1 MSLNGLDDPP
11 VIESYQAALTEAGG
25 WFLLKYVSRD
35 TVAILSRGT
44 GGVAEI
50 RITID
55 GYDEKSPLYGFL
67 HFRRRKIIL
76 KYVPDGVSRLIQARL
91 SVQFQSILDKFSPHD
106 TVFTLALSSE
116 LTENALSSIC
126 FLHTASGSMT
136 SSSSSLR
143 RRRLGEITEDAE
155 ESTTPKEETFAQAD
169 SGYENRRESMFS
181 RTSEATAVPNHHSRG
196 RDNNTTGNSSPRT
209 DSTSRP
215 SRDLS
220 ESRPDKP
227 LPSVPRDRTGSQS
240 SGVAQRHLIDHPA
253 QPTESRKSSQSTRPS
268 LRDLDTM
275 SLYRPKV
282 KLGPRPSM
290 DPSGRPR
297 TAGSMGRSTET
308 RPVASLPAGVRMSTR
323 KNGSSTGRPK
333 SQPDIP
339 VPRLPSSMAPPVPEL
354 LIPPP
359 PLNIGPFSRNAPG
372 SPRSVF
378 SVPTS
383 LSVAPEKQRLMRAL
397 ELRKKQMEKSA
408 GEAEKKK
415 KNAIKSEP
423 EEVTKKFDMEGNKE
437 NIEIVEV
444 ALTTT
449 EPAQTDV
456 AVIQPDADSPKQQHV
471 TDTKPDRPPPPVPT
485 GNEKKPTPPSP
496 NPSNPDSDSAVDVR
510 PPEPTTIPPVSP
522 PPSATTNHSSGLA
535 DELPTPT
542 QSIEPDPA
550 EKFKVEE
557 GDKDNEEN
565 TKEEEAGEPK
575 VEMKIADDVSEPG
588 QPDLEVVEIEP
599 VNGTPKE
606 MHVETEQP
614 NNIEPLDATAK
625 DIKSSEPE
633 TPADIKSSEPEAPA
647 GIQSSEPE
655 TPADIKSS
663 EPETPADIKSSELEI
678 PAGLSSQEPT
688 PRAIPIE
695 HINGIVSVDSQP
707 APETL
712 ETSPAKPSQ
721 SDDATISPISQN
733 PDVPAP
739 PSVDGSKP
747 KSDQGS
753 DENEVVVTDNL
764 KNRRKGL
771 MDPIHIVTNI
781 DESDEDNLLSDD
793 SFMEELGSATFQEAK
808 PIAVPKTPKGSTFAK
823 RGDASSPADWATN
836 RVVSTPT
843 NAGYPGSDVQA
854 LPIGRSA
861 SGSYFENPKPV
872 PVLVA
877 KKVNVSSGISKR
889 IKALE
894 MFSSREGQQS
904 LAPQPPAP
912 TTSSS
917 SSSPFEKFR
926 KRASLSQSSLP
937 PASSFRSKSPSYTPS
952 PSSPEERSPVP
963 SKRTEP
969 QPTNIQSRSKSN
981 SVSVTARII
990 RDPAAPVNDT
1000 PPDPSEPSVLNL
1012 QRSPL
1017 IVERDAPD
1025 SPPRPSTSTATR
1037 PEQRS
1042 LSMSS
1047 TGSGRP
1053 ANNSAVPRSD
1063 SITSRLSA
1071 SSWSKHEGHSPHAST
1086 DPPHSPLDRVD
1097 EGKEEKKESRKSRI
1111 IRRMS
1116 SITTNSRRGILN
1128 AISPTLKEEEVQVSP
1143 PKEEDLLPEP
1153 PQVVDIGEVN
1163 VQFPDTLLWKRRF
1176 MRIDDQGYLILTPG
1190 TIDGTARNIVKRY
1203 HLSEFRTPSLPDQD
1217 RQELPNSIVLD
1228 FQDGSTLQCACESRQ
1243 GQSTILQTLLEAHRS
1258 YHHLY
1263 PQ

>member
-169 SGYENRRESMFS
+169 NGYEKRRESVFS

-290 DPSGRPR
+290 DPTGRPR

-415 KNAIKSEP
+415 KNAVKTEP
-423 EEVTKKFDMEGNKE
+423 EEVTKKFAIEENKE

-456 AVIQPDADSPKQQHV
+456 AMIQPDADSPKQQHV
-471 TDTKPDRPPPPVPT
+471 AETKPDRPPPPVPT
-485 GNEKKPTPPSP
+485 VNEKKPTPPSP

-510 PPEPTTIPPVSP
+510 PPEPTTIPPASP
-522 PPSATTNHSSGLA
+522 PPSATTNHSSDPA

-542 QSIEPDPA
+542 QSIEPDPV
-550 EKFKVEE
+550 EKIKVEE
-557 GDKDNEEN
+557 EGKDNEED
-565 TKEEEAGEPK
+565 TKEEKARKPK
-575 VEMKIADDVSEPG
+575 VEMEIADDVSEPG
-588 QPDLEVVEIEP
+588 HPGLEVVEIEP
-599 VNGTPKE
+599 VNGTLKE
-606 MHVETEQP
+606 LHDETEQP
-614 NNIEPLDATAK
+614 NIIDPLDATAK
-625 DIKSSEPE
+625 DIKSSE
-633 TPADIKSSEPEAPA
+633 
-647 GIQSSEPE
+647 
-655 TPADIKSS
+655 
-663 EPETPADIKSSELEI
+663 LEI
-678 PAGLSSQEPT
+678 PAGS
-688 PRAIPIE
+688 A
-695 HINGIVSVDSQP
+695 DSQP

-712 ETSPAKPSQ
+712 ATPTAKPPQ

-733 PDVPAP
+733 PDVPDVP
-739 PSVDGSKP
+739 PSVNGTGKP

-753 DENEVVVTDNL
+753 DEKEVVVADNL
-764 KNRRKGL
+764 KNRRRGL
-771 MDPIHIVTNI
+771 VDPIHIVTNI
-781 DESDEDNLLSDD
+781 DDSDEDNLLSDD

-808 PIAVPKTPKGSTFAK
+808 PIAVPKTPMASAFAK
-823 RGDASSPADWATN
+823 RGDASSPADWATS

-861 SGSYFENPKPV
+861 SGSYLENPKPV
-872 PVLVA
+872 PVMVA

-904 LAPQPPAP
+904 LAPQPAPP

-952 PSSPEERSPVP
+952 PSSPEERSPGS

-1042 LSMSS
+1042 LSTSSS

-1053 ANNSAVPRSD
+1053 ANNSGVPRSD

-1086 DPPHSPLDRVD
+1086 DSPHSPLDRVD
-1097 EGKEEKKESRKSRI
+1097 EGKEDKKESRKSRI

-1128 AISPTLKEEEVQVSP
+1128 AISPTLKEEEVQVST
-1143 PKEEDLLPEP
+1143 PKDEDLVPDP

-1263 PQ
+1263 PH